1 MATVT
6 GLFERYEEVNQALR
20 ELNEWGFHEGDIS
33 IAAPTNLDLNSLKGN
48 YTKVSLEELEKNE
61 GKSGLLLTVVA
72 EGDWIE
78 KIYELFNRTGAV
90 KRDTRRN
97 IWERGTVED
106 YIDVTDRQRDTR
118 SGDENRQHS

>member
-6 GLFERYEEVNQALR
+6 GLFERYEDVNMALR

-48 YTKVSLEELEKNE
+48 YTKVPVEELEKNE
-61 GKSGLLLTVVA
+61 GKSGLLITVVA

-78 KIYELFNRTGAV
+78 KIDELFNRTGAV

-106 YIDVTDRQRDTR
+106 YIDITDRQRDTR
-118 SGDENRQHS
+118 SGDENRHHS